1 MIHSDDS
8 FTVMMEDMKME
19 ALIKVVNEV
28 VKNRFQMNPLTQ
40 HLLGTCQMEL
50 SKVMLRSCSNH

>member
-1 MIHSDDS
+1 
-8 FTVMMEDMKME
+8 MMEELKM
-19 ALIKVVNEV
+19 NEV

-50 SKVMLRSCSNH
+50 FKEMLRSCSNP